1 MIRCSWERS
10 AKNQKKRIRGAPKEN
25 ILSVR
30 RRLAILAER
39 ERRIQ
44 QRYAVLE
51 SQYSNLLRLV
61 RILSKKSYFSATDL
75 ENRFVCSACGKRGA
89 DIKPDFHW
97 DTPGRSGGAI
107 RT

>member
-1 MIRCSWERS
+1 MGAQCEES
-10 AKNQKKRIRGAPKEN
+10 KKRIREAPKEN

-61 RILSKKSYFSATDL
+61 RILEQEKLF
-75 ENRFVCSACGKRGA
+75 
-89 DIKPDFHW
+89 
-97 DTPGRSGGAI
+97 
-107 RT
+107 

>member
-10 AKNQKKRIRGAPKEN
+10 AKNQKKRIREVPKEN

-51 SQYSNLLRLV
+51 SQYSDLLRLV
-61 RILSKKSYFSATDL
+61 RILEQEKLF
-75 ENRFVCSACGKRGA
+75 
-89 DIKPDFHW
+89 
-97 DTPGRSGGAI
+97 
-107 RT
+107 